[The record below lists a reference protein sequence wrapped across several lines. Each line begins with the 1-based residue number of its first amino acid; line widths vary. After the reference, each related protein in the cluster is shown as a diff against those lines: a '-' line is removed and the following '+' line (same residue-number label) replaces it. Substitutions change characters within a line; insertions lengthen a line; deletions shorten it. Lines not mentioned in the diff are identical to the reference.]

1 VRKQHNTDDTHFRC
15 PFCDSPHVYFVRL
28 LGEFYCPD
36 CYHIIWRE
44 DLDPQKAEAE
54 MEKQASSAT
63 TLPRGHKKSS

>member
-1 VRKQHNTDDTHFRC
+1 VKF
-15 PFCDSPHVYFVRL
+15 

-36 CYHIIWRE
+36 CHHIIWRE